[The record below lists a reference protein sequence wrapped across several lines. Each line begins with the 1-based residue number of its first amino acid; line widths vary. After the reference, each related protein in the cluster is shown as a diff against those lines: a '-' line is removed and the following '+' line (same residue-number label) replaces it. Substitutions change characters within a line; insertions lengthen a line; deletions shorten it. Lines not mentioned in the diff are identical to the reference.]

1 MSDPVPL
8 KMSQFD
14 ITATFPS
21 GSYFIAVVPDGSTFK
36 NVRVDPSTV
45 LSSIYSNRWKSV
57 PEHSFSPGNDGDE
70 AKDSS
75 FYYLNIGGVGGSGG
89 VWYRNTHDSLF

>member
-14 ITATFPS
+14 VTSTFPS
-21 GSYFIAVVPDGSTFK
+21 GSYFVAVIPDGPVYK

-45 LSSIYSNRWKSV
+45 LSGIYSMRWKPV
-57 PEHSFSPGNDGDE
+57 PGSSFDAGSDGDE
-70 AKDSS
+70 AKDDLY
-75 FYYLNIGGVGGSGG
+75 YYLNVGG
-89 VWYRNTHDSLF
+89 VWYRHPHGPIF